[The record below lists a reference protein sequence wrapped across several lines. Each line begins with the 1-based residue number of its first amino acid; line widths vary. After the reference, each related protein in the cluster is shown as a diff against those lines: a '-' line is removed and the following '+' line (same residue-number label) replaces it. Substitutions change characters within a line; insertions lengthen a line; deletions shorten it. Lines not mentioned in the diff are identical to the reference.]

1 MKILSIDA
9 STRSTGIA
17 IGEKS
22 LLQSHSCITASS
34 KEVRKRI
41 IKMRDQLSNIIKTN
55 NIDKIIMQEVRPE
68 YNSHTNKVLMWLQAV
83 IIIAAYEINPAIQ
96 YEFINASQWRAA
108 LKIKQGRGI
117 KRDQVKNSDIEYV
130 KNKYNITV
138 NDDEADAICI
148 FDAYWVKEK
157 KENDNE
163 INWE

>member
-9 STRSTGIA
+9 STRSTGFA
-17 IGEKS
+17 IGEDA
-22 LLQSHSCITASS
+22 LLQFHSCITASS

-41 IKMRDQLSNIIKTN
+41 IKMRDQLSNIIKIN

-83 IIIAAYEINPAIQ
+83 IVVAAYQIDSNIE
-96 YEFINASQWRAA
+96 YEFVGASEWRAA
-108 LKIKQGRGI
+108 LKIKQGRGV
-117 KRDQVKNSDIEYV
+117 KRQALKPQDIQYV
-130 KNKYNITV
+130 ENKYHLSV

-148 FDAYWVKEK
+148 FDAYWQKF
-157 KENDNE
+157 DNE